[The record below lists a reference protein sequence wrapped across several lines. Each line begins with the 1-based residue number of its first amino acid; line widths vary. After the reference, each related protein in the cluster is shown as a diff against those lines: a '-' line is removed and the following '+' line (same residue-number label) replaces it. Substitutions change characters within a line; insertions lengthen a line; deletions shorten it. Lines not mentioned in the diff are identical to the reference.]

1 MLGPSILH
9 TLILSFAKLKDSM
22 CIQKNPHKDE
32 VTNQI
37 TKNINLSL
45 MSYPM
50 ITSPPDQEN
59 ESVKNIHNLY

>member
-1 MLGPSILH
+1 MDSTMLGLSILH

-37 TKNINLSL
+37 KKT
-45 MSYPM
+45 
-50 ITSPPDQEN
+50 
-59 ESVKNIHNLY
+59 